1 MKIAGGAARL
11 QFTHLGG
18 GLVAKGGAALG
29 GFVIAGADKKF
40 VPAAARIDGDTI
52 VVSSAEVAAPV
63 AVRYAWVNFPRTPTF
78 TMPPACRRRNS
89 ARTRGDISHPSLI
102 LK

>member
-1 MKIAGGAARL
+1 VHL
-11 QFTHLGG
+11 QVTPLGG

-63 AVRYAWVNFPRTPTF
+63 AVRYAWVNFPQDANLANAAGLPAPQFRTD
-78 TMPPACRRRNS
+78 AW
-89 ARTRGDISHPSLI
+89 
-102 LK
+102 